1 MFELSN
7 AQPLDYTMNLSK
19 RKIVRINPKTD
30 GKKLTGLVDADIT
43 HKSCL
48 MAVIIISRVAR
59 KNKSVLLDASLD
71 GMAA

>member
-30 GKKLTGLVDADIT
+30 GKKPYRT
-43 HKSCL
+43 S
-48 MAVIIISRVAR
+48 
-59 KNKSVLLDASLD
+59 
-71 GMAA
+71 